1 LACRHDRFSYFVVPF
16 HEKMFNPFT
25 ATTGNRKDNDM
36 AISMYAASAPTFV
49 QFLTSLSANL
59 DKTTA
64 HAAAKKID
72 PAIYLRTRL
81 YPDMHPLAMQVGLA
95 NRHAINACAR
105 LAGIAPLVLPTAEPS
120 MDDLKQRLDQTIR
133 YLSGFTPAQLDGT
146 EDKEI
151 VAKYPSGIERR
162 FTGQAMLLSLSLPNF
177 YFHISAAHCILRHCG
192 IDIGKKDFNSA
203 QHRFSGACACQPAK
217 V

>member
-1 LACRHDRFSYFVVPF
+1 
-16 HEKMFNPFT
+16 
-25 ATTGNRKDNDM
+25 M

-49 QFLTSLSANL
+49 QFLTSLLANL

-81 YPDMHPLAMQVGLA
+81 YPDMLPLATQVSLA
-95 NRHAINACAR
+95 NRQAINACAR
-105 LAGIAPLVLPTAEPS
+105 LAGVDPLVLPSAEPS
-120 MDDLKQRLDQTIR
+120 MDELKQRLDQTIR
-133 YLSGFTPAQLDGT
+133 YLNGFTPAQLDGT

-151 VAKYPSGIERR
+151 VVKYPSGVERR
-162 FTGQAMLLSLSLPNF
+162 FTGQAMLLSFSLPNF
-177 YFHISAAHCILRHCG
+177 YFHVTAAHCILRHCG

-203 QHRFSGACACQPAK
+203 QQLFSGACACQPVKA
-217 V
+217 